1 MPTFAAQQSLFRA
14 YDIRGSRQHFTTD
27 FISALGKAF
36 AHLYHAADTY
46 STYSIDASSKAS
58 LPQPHIDC
66 KKNSV
71 VIGYDVRIGSDMI
84 AQRLADILTDYGL
97 QVIQLGLITTPMM
110 AFWAGQYHGHGIM
123 VTASHSAKHILG
135 VKWLVNH
142 QSPSH
147 TEIQLL
153 WQKTRAS
160 YSYRSQAIDVYHN
173 SNTRSLCDCQNIHIN
188 TIDTPICNQPIVIS
202 NGQVATVYIEAIAQV
217 FKQIHP
223 VNKQHAND
231 QNRSSN
237 IVDLVVIIDCMHGAT
252 SNIAQRLFSHFC
264 QQVIMLNNSADGS
277 FPSGNPDP
285 TEPHRLTQLQQSVL
299 HHKADIGIA
308 FDGDGDR
315 LMIVDD
321 SGKVVMPDHLLYL
334 LAQVALTE
342 HPATL
347 HPTEPL
353 ESRVPS
359 QVLFDIKCSHHLP
372 TLLSELGATP
382 VISKTGSSFMRQQIQ
397 QSDSQIVFAGELSG
411 HFIFNDSRF
420 IPYDDAMYAALRL
433 LHWFSRT
440 RNDLHDKKTL
450 SDIIQSLPA
459 MVSTAD
465 HYLPM
470 PKLPMPQRPVSTL
483 PTLSMPKTLE
493 QDCSIVEHL
502 ATLCQY
508 LRQLVDATVAAD
520 TGHYLATTCQPSLCH
535 FSYDGQDITLKQAKY
550 LLPVGTKLS
559 CIDGVRLDFAH
570 GFGVLRQSNTSHN
583 LTVRFAG
590 DSMEDLKDIQGKFAA
605 LCRPFD
611 KTLAEQIAA
620 IPAE

>member
-14 YDIRGSRQHFTTD
+14 YDIRGSRQHFTTN
-27 FISALGKAF
+27 FIQALGNAF
-36 AHLYHAADTY
+36 ANLYSGLLCILEDND
-46 STYSIDASSKAS
+46 S
-58 LPQPHIDC
+58 
-66 KKNSV
+66 KNSLLAQQV
-71 VIGYDVRIGSDMI
+71 SFIKIVIVIGYDVRNGSKAI
-84 AQRLADILTDYGL
+84 AQKLADILAQHGL
-97 QVIQLGLITTPMM
+97 TVIQLGLVTTPMM
-110 AFWAGQYHGHGIM
+110 VFWAEQYQGHGII
-123 VTASHSAKHILG
+123 VTASHSAKEILG

-142 QSPSH
+142 QSPSSA
-147 TEIQLL
+147 EIQLL
-153 WQKTRAS
+153 FHQLTKS
-160 YSYRSQAIDVYHN
+160 NSKNNSVIQA
-173 SNTRSLCDCQNIHIN
+173 NTLKQN
-188 TIDTPICNQPIVIS
+188 TQDTGLSTEDI
-202 NGQVATVYIEAIAQV
+202 ATAYIKAIAQV
-217 FKQIHP
+217 FQQIY
-223 VNKQHAND
+223 Q
-231 QNRSSN
+231 SSKPHSKRPHSK
-237 IVDLVVIIDCMHGAT
+237 VTQQPLSKLDFRVVIDCMHGAT

-264 QQVIMLNNSADGS
+264 QQVIMLNDSADGS

-334 LAQVALTE
+334 LAQVAIAE
-342 HPATL
+342 RPATL

-620 IPAE
+620 IPAES